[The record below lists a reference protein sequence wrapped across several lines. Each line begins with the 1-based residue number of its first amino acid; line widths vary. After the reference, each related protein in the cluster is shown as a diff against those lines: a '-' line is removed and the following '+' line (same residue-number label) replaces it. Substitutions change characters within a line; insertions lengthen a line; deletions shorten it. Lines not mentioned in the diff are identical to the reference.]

1 MLHKGYT
8 YFKKFGTQLFVQ
20 KFHLHSQTMHAW
32 LGIALLAIA
41 LVQFWFETAAKPFK
55 WVDLTQ
61 QELETWYTPTDLCL
75 LNRTDKFGYPQ
86 ELRKNECYNVSRGN
100 RRIHC
105 SVGMGNNNNPCFGP
119 FGEGRPHFKMGLEG
133 FTDPSSKPLI
143 KAFSHFIDTNTTL
156 VFLGDSTTRQK
167 LQALECEIHR
177 EDHKI
182 RTAGNIFGILPC
194 NTKYY
199 ITLPDKR
206 SFYVRIVSVGPNSA
220 NCLKGGRNKEA
231 IAHGVFEN
239 AQYIIDRENN
249 VYNRSVFVV
258 ANMGL
263 WYNDEK
269 EYAAVVPHLLNWLQQ
284 VATSSYQSNLNIR
297 QFNLSVAESDA
308 DVSSELLNNANNIGT
323 YVDSPHSVKK
333 HAKRKRLHN
342 TVIWHETFSQH
353 WVNPWGTG
361 YFAKPQVEAQVEGW
375 KEHAGNYSRLSTA
388 EFVSPFCCRS
398 VTNSSYMADWRNDIV
413 KDLLNSAD
421 KRLKDIKLFPMADI
435 TR

>member
-1 MLHKGYT
+1 MVGGQRVQSNLLRKLLPIIMHTSTKLV
-8 YFKKFGTQLFVQ
+8 FLVIVVLQLV
-20 KFHLHSQTMHAW
+20 
-32 LGIALLAIA
+32 
-41 LVQFWFETAAKPFK
+41 WFEIVAKPFK

-61 QELETWYTPTDLCL
+61 QELESWYSPTDLCL

-86 ELRKNECYNVSRGN
+86 ELRKNECFNVSRGN

-119 FGEGRPHFKMGLEG
+119 FGNGRPHFKMGVEG
-133 FTDPSSKPLI
+133 YTDATSTPLI
-143 KAFSHFIDTNTTL
+143 NAFSHFIETNTTL

-167 LQALECEIHR
+167 LQALECEVHR

-206 SFYVRIVSVGPNSA
+206 SLYIRIVSIGPNSA

-231 IAHGVFEN
+231 IAKGVFEN
-239 AQYIIDRENN
+239 AAYIIDRENN

-263 WYNDEK
+263 WYNDET
-269 EYAAVVPHLLNWLQQ
+269 EYSAVVPHLLKWLQQ
-284 VATSSYQSNLNIR
+284 VSTFTYPSNLNT
-297 QFNLSVAESDA
+297 QHFNNSSVLEENDA
-308 DVSSELLNNANNIGT
+308 DLSGMLLNNAHNIGSHLPSSHN
-323 YVDSPHSVKK
+323 VAK
-333 HAKRKRLHN
+333 HAKRKKLRN
-342 TVIWHETFSQH
+342 TVVWHETFSQH
-353 WVNPWGTG
+353 WANPWGSG

-375 KEHAGNYSRLSTA
+375 KEHAGNYSKLST
-388 EFVSPFCCRS
+388 EYFVSPFCCRA
-398 VTNSSYMADWRNDIV
+398 VTNTSHMADWRNDIV
-413 KDLLNSAD
+413 NGLLKSPD
-421 KRLKDIKLFPMADI
+421 KRYKDIKIFPMAEI